1 VQGERL
7 TAQYD
12 DVVAVRAVGGHRDD
26 AGSEILHPLDLV
38 RAAKCP
44 AIAATAVHGEH
55 VVTIP
60 IARSG

>member
-1 VQGERL
+1 VRGERV

-12 DVVAVRAVGGHRDD
+12 DVVAVRAVRD

-38 RAAKCP
+38 HAEQCA
-44 AIAATAVHGEH
+44 AIAARAVHGEH

-60 IARSG
+60 VARFG